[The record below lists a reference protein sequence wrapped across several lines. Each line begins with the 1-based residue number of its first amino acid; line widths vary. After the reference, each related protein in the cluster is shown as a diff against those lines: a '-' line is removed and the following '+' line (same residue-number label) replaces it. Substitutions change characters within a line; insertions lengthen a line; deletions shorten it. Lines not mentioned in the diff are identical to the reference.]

1 MELDDLKQGWQ
12 TLGNALARQSDLAE
26 REFRARK
33 LDRARSSLRSLVAG
47 QALQIAF
54 GTASVVLG
62 VSVWHRHVGGN
73 ALFASGVVIHV
84 YGVLLIASAA
94 IVLGLIGR
102 IDYTAPVLAIQQAL
116 ARLRRIYVIT
126 SLALGLAWWLLWIPY
141 ALAGFDLLFGVDLY
155 PHMRGPVWWMVA
167 SGVAGLALTLAL
179 IAWSLH
185 AAGPRLARAL
195 DDTATGFSLR
205 RARAH
210 LDELATFAA
219 E

>member
-1 MELDDLKQGWQ
+1 MELDDLKLGWR
-12 TLGNALARQSDLAE
+12 TLGNALARQNDLMA
-26 REFRARK
+26 REWRERK
-33 LDRARSSLRSLVAG
+33 LDRARSSLRPLVAG
-47 QALQIAF
+47 QVLQIAF
-54 GTASVVLG
+54 GIASVALG

-73 ALFASGVVIHV
+73 ALFASGLAIHV

-102 IDYTAPVLAIQQAL
+102 IDYMAPVLAIQLAM

-126 SLALGLAWWLLWIPY
+126 SLALGLAWWMLWIPY
-141 ALAGFDLLFGVDLY
+141 VLAGFDVLFRVDLY
-155 PHMRGPVWWMVA
+155 PRMRGPVWWMIA

-195 DDTATGFSLR
+195 EDTATGFSLR

-210 LDELATFAA
+210 LDELASFAA